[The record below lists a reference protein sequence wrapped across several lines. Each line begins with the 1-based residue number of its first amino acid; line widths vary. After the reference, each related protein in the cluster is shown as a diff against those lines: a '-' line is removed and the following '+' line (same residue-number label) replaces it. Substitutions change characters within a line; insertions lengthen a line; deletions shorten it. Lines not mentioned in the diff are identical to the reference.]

1 MKPSNES
8 DRGELEPDAP
18 RGARPVLRGRGA
30 GDNTPL
36 PGKKQKQVDPLYT
49 VARYTTTQAAEML
62 GIKRVT
68 VYSAIQRGN
77 LETELASPGTH
88 LISQAAI
95 DAYRAHHLGQVGQPT
110 RKKQKMMM
118 KMAEARQPA
127 AADRSSAAAS
137 RTADTPD
144 GDVEGAG

>member
-1 MKPSNES
+1 MREES
-8 DRGELEPDAP
+8 AIMTTMTLAIASSAMLFLLKRTATRYARGMP
-18 RGARPVLRGRGA
+18 
-30 GDNTPL
+30 
-36 PGKKQKQVDPLYT
+36 KKQKQVDPLYT

-137 RTADTPD
+137 RTPDTPD